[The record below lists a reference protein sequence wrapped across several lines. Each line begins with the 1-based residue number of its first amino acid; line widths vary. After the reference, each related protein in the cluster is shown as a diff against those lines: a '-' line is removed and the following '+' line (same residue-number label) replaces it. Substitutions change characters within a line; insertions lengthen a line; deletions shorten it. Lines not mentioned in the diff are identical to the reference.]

1 MRRYLSILILML
13 LAIILLD
20 GFTTWAQVQP
30 LAVLELEDK
39 ATYNIAENGDA
50 YVEEVISMSA
60 TAFVSFKQQ
69 YPMLS
74 MLTRL
79 FKSKRTDVEI
89 TNLNIQVDEANNRI
103 IAKYVVKGAAVYKK
117 DYWEI
122 KIASEKQKVTLSAQ
136 TGNTLVFTYAGMV
149 TTDTRMIITST
160 INLPKEATNI
170 KFMSDT
176 NTLRYEYTP
185 PTASGLSMAGNPI
198 VLVIG
203 IVLAILAI
211 ANMVLPIR
219 KAAPPAAPPPPPPP
233 PPSF

>member
-60 TAFVSFKQQ
+60 TAFASFKQQ

-103 IAKYVVKGAAVYKK
+103 IAKYVIKGAAVYKK
-117 DYWEI
+117 DYWEM

-136 TGNTLVFTYAGMV
+136 TGNTLVFTYAGAV

-160 INLPKEATNI
+160 INLPKEAKNI
-170 KFMSDT
+170 KFISDT
-176 NTLRYEYTP
+176 NTLRYEYIP

-198 VLVIG
+198 FLVLG
-203 IVLAILAI
+203 LVLAIFAI
-211 ANMVLPIR
+211 ANMVLPMR
-219 KAAPPAAPPPPPPP
+219 KTAPTAPPPPPPP
-233 PPSF
+233 ANL

>member
-30 LAVLELEDK
+30 LTVLELEDK

-103 IAKYVVKGAAVYKK
+103 IAKYIIKGAAVYKK
-117 DYWEI
+117 DYWEL

-136 TGNTLVFTYAGMV
+136 TGNTLVFTFAGAV

-160 INLPKEATNI
+160 INLPKEAKNI
-170 KFMSDT
+170 KFISDT

-198 VLVIG
+198 FLVLG
-203 IVLAILAI
+203 LVLAIFAI
-211 ANMVLPIR
+211 ANMVLPMR
-219 KAAPPAAPPPPPPP
+219 KTAPPAPPPPPPT
-233 PPSF
+233 F

>member
-1 MRRYLSILILML
+1 MSILILML

-30 LAVLELEDK
+30 LTVLELEDK

-60 TAFVSFKQQ
+60 TAFASFKQQ

-103 IAKYVVKGAAVYKK
+103 IAKYVIKGAAVYKK
-117 DYWEI
+117 DYWEM

-136 TGNTLVFTYAGMV
+136 TGNTLVFTYAGAV

-160 INLPKEATNI
+160 INLPKEAKNI
-170 KFMSDT
+170 KFISDT

-198 VLVIG
+198 FLVLG
-203 IVLAILAI
+203 LVLAIFAI
-211 ANMVLPIR
+211 ANMVLPMR
-219 KAAPPAAPPPPPPP
+219 KTAPTAPPPPPPP
-233 PPSF
+233 ANL

>member
-1 MRRYLSILILML
+1 MRRYVSILILML

-30 LAVLELEDK
+30 IAVLEIEDK
-39 ATYNIAENGDA
+39 ATNNIAENGDA

-60 TAFVSFKQQ
+60 TAFASFRQQ

-103 IAKYVVKGAAVYKK
+103 IAKYIIKGAAVYKK
-117 DYWEI
+117 DYWEM

-136 TGNTLVFTYAGMV
+136 TGNILVFTYAGMV

-185 PTASGLSMAGNPI
+185 ATASGLSMAGNPMFL
-198 VLVIG
+198 VLGV
-203 IVLAILAI
+203 VLAIFAI
-211 ANMVLPIR
+211 ANIVLPTR
-219 KAAPPAAPPPPPPP
+219 KTTPTAPPPPPPP
-233 PPSF
+233 PF